1 MPSGALRRGW
11 PNGRSRITVRAGKWG
26 RDISS
31 GATIGIVIA
40 ATALVGLVLVAYLV
54 LRGQPRTRD
63 DRLVQAVDEMRSR
76 MDDLGRDLSDALERA
91 ERESKRNRFLSD
103 LGGSV
108 EFEELLD
115 RVLDAVLEVPGFDA
129 AMVSLE
135 DPGGTATVA
144 TRGMTAEE
152 AAHPPSSG
160 AAGSLPTGPITVS
173 YRYGASD
180 VADTHLIRGGLFL
193 SLVSREGHSL
203 GTLALFWRSPG
214 FEPSPDRI
222 AAIEQ
227 IAATSI
233 PAIENARRYREARQL
248 AETDAL
254 TGFFNQRYFHETLR
268 REALRAQR
276 YDRRLALLIIDL
288 DDFKAVND
296 RIGHLAGD
304 AVLAQI
310 AERLRNEIRSVV
322 TEAKELISYALYDVR
337 SKEDAVEWTSRFM
350 KLHRDLWPGWDGE
363 SDVLRVFG
371 PEDFAPPS

>member
-1 MPSGALRRGW
+1 
-11 PNGRSRITVRAGKWG
+11 V
-26 RDISS
+26 
-31 GATIGIVIA
+31 TIGIVIV
-40 ATALVGLVLVAYLV
+40 ATALVGLGVVVAYLT

-103 LGGSV
+103 LGSSV

-115 RVLDAVLEVPGFDA
+115 RVLDAALEVPGFDA
-129 AMVSLE
+129 AMVSL
-135 DPGGTATVA
+135 DDSGGATTVA

-180 VADTHLIRGGLFL
+180 AADTHLIRGGLFL
-193 SLVSREGHSL
+193 SLVSRDGHSL
-203 GTLALFWRSPG
+203 GTLAMFWRTPG
-214 FEPSPDRI
+214 YEPSHDRV

-310 AERLRNEIRSVV
+310 AERLRNEIRSVDIGCRV
-322 TEAKELISYALYDVR
+322 GGDEFGVIMPESTAEDASQLFQRMHEAVGTMPVPGGHRVRISAGIAELRHGETAAGMFERADSALYRAKELGKDRANVATD
-337 SKEDAVEWTSRFM
+337 
-350 KLHRDLWPGWDGE
+350 
-363 SDVLRVFG
+363 
-371 PEDFAPPS
+371 